1 MSEIV
6 YGRWAAMETI
16 RAGRRAVQ
24 QMLLAEGVE
33 DKGIILDLLAVAQ
46 ERSVPVKRLA
56 RRVLGDLGQDG
67 NHQGVVLRV
76 GPYPYAELDTGLA
89 LAQERQRKPL
99 PLII

>member
-33 DKGIILDLLAVAQ
+33 DKGIIVDLQAVAQ
-46 ERSVPVKRLA
+46 QRSIPVKRLN
-56 RRVLGDLGQDG
+56 RRMLDDLAKDG
-67 NHQGVVLRV
+67 NHQAFTASCCKIGAVW
-76 GPYPYAELDTGLA
+76 A
-89 LAQERQRKPL
+89 
-99 PLII
+99 